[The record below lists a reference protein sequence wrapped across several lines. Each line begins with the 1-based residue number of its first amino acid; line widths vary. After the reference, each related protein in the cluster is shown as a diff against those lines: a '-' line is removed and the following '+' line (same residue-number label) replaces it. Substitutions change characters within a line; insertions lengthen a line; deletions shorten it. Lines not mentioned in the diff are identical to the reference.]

1 MNTPLIDAVVNYI
14 KENNTPFSMPG
25 HKNGKAFDFYTQ
37 GLEFSKLMFQGDL
50 TEVDG
55 LDNLYKP
62 EGPIKESLE
71 LLSEAYKAKKSYFL
85 VNGSTSGNLT
95 MIFSAFNEG
104 DKILV
109 DRGCHKS
116 VFNGII
122 MRKLNPIYMK
132 THISKQLNMP
142 LSIKFSDLKIALE
155 DREIKGIVLT
165 YPTYYGITYDIK
177 AIINLCK
184 EKGIKVLVDCAH
196 GAHFGFNDKLP
207 MNPIEFGADM
217 AVMSAHKTLP
227 SLTQTAY
234 LHLGDDSY
242 KEKVDFYV
250 GAFSTTSPSYMFMM
264 SLEYARAYT
273 EDNGIAGYN
282 KLIDMCDEL
291 KKKIKGHSIFKI
303 VEDKDLDEGF
313 HIDPT
318 RIIINCARGYSGHKT
333 LDYLRTQG
341 IQAEMSDNSN
351 VVLIPSLFSTDDDL
365 KKIYE
370 SLIKCD
376 LELIRGEEPI
386 IKESVDIKT
395 IMKPYEAVDMLKTDI
410 DFTKAAGKISGEN
423 ITPYPP
429 GIPLVM
435 MGEEINE
442 EVIELIKYYK
452 ESRVT
457 VLGLND
463 NLIKILKL

>member
-14 KENNTPFSMPG
+14 KENNIPFSMPG
-25 HKNGKAFDFYTQ
+25 HKNGRGFDFYTQ
-37 GLEFSKLMFQGDL
+37 GLEFSKLMLKGDL

-55 LDNLYKP
+55 LDNLHKP

-71 LLSEAYKAKKSYFL
+71 LLAKAYKAKKSYFL

-116 VFNGII
+116 IFNGII
-122 MRKLNPIYMK
+122 MRKLNPIYLK
-132 THISKQLNMP
+132 NHIMEELNMP
-142 LSIKFSDLKIALE
+142 LSIRFSDLEKVLE
-155 DREIKGIVLT
+155 DSDIKGIVLT
-165 YPTYYGITYDIK
+165 YPTYYGITYDLK
-177 AIINLCK
+177 AIIDLCK
-184 EKGIKVLVDCAH
+184 SKGLKVLIDCAH
-196 GAHFGFNDKLP
+196 GAHFGFNEKLP
-207 MNPIEFGADM
+207 MNPIELGADM

-242 KEKVDFYV
+242 KEKVDFYL

-273 EDNGIAGYN
+273 EDNGIEGYD
-282 KLIDMCDEL
+282 KLIDMCNEL
-291 KKKIKGHSIFKI
+291 REKLKYNSVFKI
-303 VEDKDLDEGF
+303 VEDSDLDEGF
-313 HIDPT
+313 QIDPT
-318 RIIINCARGYSGHKT
+318 RIIINCAKGYSGHKT

-351 VVLIPSLFSTDDDL
+351 VVLIPSLFSTKEDF
-365 KKIYE
+365 KKVYE
-370 SLIKCD
+370 ALIECD
-376 LELIRGEEPI
+376 LELIKGEEPT
-386 IKESVDIKT
+386 IKEGVKSKI
-395 IMKPYEAVDMLKTDI
+395 IMKPYEAMDMPKIDI
-410 DFTKAAGKISGEN
+410 DFTKAVGKIAGEN

-435 MGEEINE
+435 IGEEINE

-457 VLGLND
+457 VLGLKD
-463 NLIKILKL
+463 NLIKILNL

>member
-1 MNTPLIDAVVNYI
+1 MLI
-14 KENNTPFSMPG
+14 
-25 HKNGKAFDFYTQ
+25 
-37 GLEFSKLMFQGDL
+37 
-50 TEVDG
+50 
-55 LDNLYKP
+55 
-62 EGPIKESLE
+62 
-71 LLSEAYKAKKSYFL
+71 
-85 VNGSTSGNLT
+85 
-95 MIFSAFNEG
+95 
-104 DKILV
+104 
-109 DRGCHKS
+109 
-116 VFNGII
+116 
-122 MRKLNPIYMK
+122 
-132 THISKQLNMP
+132 
-142 LSIKFSDLKIALE
+142 
-155 DREIKGIVLT
+155 
-165 YPTYYGITYDIK
+165 
-177 AIINLCK
+177 
-184 EKGIKVLVDCAH
+184 DCAH

-207 MNPIEFGADM
+207 MNPIELGADM

-273 EDNGIAGYN
+273 EDNGIAGYD
-282 KLIDMCDEL
+282 KLIDMCEEL
-291 KKKIKGHSIFKI
+291 KEKLKGHSIFKI

-333 LDYLRTQG
+333 LEYLRTQG

-351 VVLIPSLFSTDDDL
+351 VILIPSLFSTEDDF
-365 KKIYE
+365 KKVYE

-376 LELIRGEEPI
+376 LQLIRRNEPI

-395 IMKPYEAVDMLKTDI
+395 VMKPYEAIDMLKTDV
-410 DFTKAAGKISGEN
+410 DFTKAAGKIAGEN

-435 MGEEINE
+435 MGEKINK